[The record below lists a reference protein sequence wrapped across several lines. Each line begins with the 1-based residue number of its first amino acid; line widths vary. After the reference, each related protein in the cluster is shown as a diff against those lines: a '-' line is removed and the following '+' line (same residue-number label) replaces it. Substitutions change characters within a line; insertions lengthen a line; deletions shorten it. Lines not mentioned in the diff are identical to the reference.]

1 MRLPKLKSFLLFLY
15 LFCFSIS
22 TDGQL
27 PVFQI
32 DSIKSYESLATEY
45 GSYWID
51 ESEQMDIQSILQKEA
66 SLDFQPIGAGI
77 PNVKKVFWAKWQFQ
91 NVMKD
96 PGLVKDWILDIGKG
110 DYVSTYMVNSSGQIV
125 EQQQVGEFVPMS
137 KKQLN
142 KRHFVERI
150 PFSLYTNEV
159 MTMYIRLQRVSGFPP
174 KIRLSIHQQDFYYR
188 EGYQDKVPQ
197 RWLFFGM
204 LFTFAFLGLIC
215 YPITRDKAFLYFG
228 LFLFSVGLY
237 MVDAFFNI
245 FGNVLFFRESPK
257 LVMFF
262 TYGIVTLMNVSHL
275 MFIREYIASRAN
287 FPKWDRMARVVL
299 YLNIAMGVVAWG
311 IYGFTFDEFF
321 TDQII
326 IPFIIL
332 TYLFLFTVMG
342 PILRYRKWS
351 VENLLIF
358 TSLLL
363 FMLAIIIN
371 AISILKGTNMRL
383 VETQLILTLVIL
395 IFAVG
400 LTSGLAYRF
409 VRHQRKQLELVRLK
423 DLNDMKARFYQN
435 ITHEFRT
442 PLTVISGVTKEIQQ
456 DAMISRSP
464 DISKKVEMI
473 NRNGN
478 NLLEL
483 VNRLLEM
490 AKLETGM
497 VKLKM
502 AKGDVIRY
510 IRYLVES
517 IGSFADSRKVRLQY
531 LTNLEEMTMDF
542 DSEKLRQ
549 VLYNLMSNA
558 VKFSNENGVVKIF
571 AEKVNYKGQQHLLIK
586 VKDDGVGIS
595 KKDLPQVFDRFYQGD
610 KGKVTVDQGS
620 GIGLAYVKELLS
632 LMKGNILLESELGKG
647 TVVEVYLPITT
658 DAPVR
663 QQEVVSRPKVEEDN
677 KIIDSNTNT
686 KPTFLPEGETKP
698 LILLVE
704 DNWDVLEYVK
714 GILDKK
720 YEVAIA
726 RDGQEGIDKALEL
739 IPDLIISDVMM
750 PHKTGFELTAEL
762 KNDERS
768 SHIPI
773 IILTA
778 KDSDEAKLTGLL
790 RGADVYLTK
799 PFSKEELEIRIHN
812 ILALRQKQQ
821 EQWLRAQSTG
831 NKEVG
836 SSENAI
842 SEKDQAFL
850 NKLSD
855 FINTNI
861 AEEDMD
867 VARMQRAVQMSRPQL
882 HRKLKALT
890 GLSAAKFRKKLRL
903 EKAYILLQSDEDKTM
918 AEIAYAVGYKHASH
932 FSSDFKAA
940 YGLSPGEVN

>member
-1 MRLPKLKSFLLFLY
+1 MKLPKIKSILLFLP
-15 LFCFSIS
+15 LFFFSTLVS
-22 TDGQL
+22 GQL
-27 PVFQI
+27 TVFKI
-32 DSIKSYESLATEY
+32 DSIKSYESLSRKY
-45 GSYWID
+45 VSYWID
-51 ESEQMDIQSILQKEA
+51 ESEQMDIQSILEQER
-66 SLDFQPIGAGI
+66 SLDFQPIRTGI
-77 PNVKKVFWAKWQFQ
+77 PNVKKVFWAKWRYK
-91 NVMKD
+91 NTMKD
-96 PGLVKDWILDIGKG
+96 PGLIKDWILEIGKG
-110 DYVSTYMVNSSGQIV
+110 DYVNVYVVNRAGQIV
-125 EQQQVGEFVPMS
+125 EEQEVGEFVPMS
-137 KKQLN
+137 KKRLT
-142 KRHFVERI
+142 KKHFVERI
-150 PFSLYTNEV
+150 PFSASTSEV
-159 MTMYIRLQRVSGFPP
+159 MTMYIRLQRISGFPP
-174 KIRLSIHQQDFYYR
+174 KIKLNLHQQDFYER

-228 LFLFSVGLY
+228 LFLLSVGLY
-237 MVDAFFNI
+237 MVDAFFNV
-245 FGNVLFFRESPK
+245 FGNVLFFRENPK
-257 LVMFF
+257 CVMFF
-262 TYGIVTLMNVSHL
+262 TFGIVTLMNVSHL
-275 MFIREYIASRAN
+275 MFIREYIGSKVN
-287 FPKWDRMARVVL
+287 FPKWDKMARVVL
-299 YLNIAMGVVAWG
+299 YLNIAMGIVAWG

-321 TDQII
+321 TDKII

-351 VENLLIF
+351 VENSLIF
-358 TSLLL
+358 ISLLL
-363 FMLAIIIN
+363 FMLAILIN
-371 AISILKGTNMRL
+371 AISILNGTNMRL

-400 LTSGLAYRF
+400 LASGLAYRF
-409 VRHQRKQLELVRLK
+409 LRHQRKQLELIRLR

-442 PLTVISGVTKEIQQ
+442 PLTVISGVTQEIQE
-456 DAMISRSP
+456 DPTISRSP
-464 DISKKVEMI
+464 KISKKVEMI

-490 AKLETGM
+490 AKLETG
-497 VKLKM
+497 KLKLNM
-502 AKGDVIRY
+502 GKGDVVGY

-517 IGSFADSRKVRLQY
+517 IGSFADGRKVRLQY
-531 LTNLEEMTMDF
+531 LTKLEELTMDH
-542 DSEKLRQ
+542 DPEKLRQ
-549 VLYNLMSNA
+549 IMYNLMSNA
-558 VKFSNENGVVKIF
+558 VKFSHENGIVKIF
-571 AEKVNYKGQQHLLIK
+571 AEKANYKGKRHLLIK
-586 VKDDGVGIS
+586 VKDEGVGIS
-595 KKDLPQVFDRFYQGD
+595 QIDLPQVFDRFYQGD

-620 GIGLAYVKELLS
+620 GIGLAYVKELVS

-647 TVVEVYLPITT
+647 TVVKVYLPITT
-658 DAPVR
+658 DAPAIT
-663 QQEVVSRPKVEEDN
+663 ETSTSRFNLAEN
-677 KIIDSNTNT
+677 KKDIEGALKT
-686 KPTFLPEGETKP
+686 KRALLPEEETKP
-698 LILLVE
+698 LVLLVE

-714 GILDKK
+714 GILDKN

-750 PHKTGFELTAEL
+750 PLKTGFELTDEL

-778 KDSDEAKLTGLL
+778 KDSDEAKLAGLI

-831 NKEVG
+831 NKKTEDTQ
-836 SSENAI
+836 NPI

-850 NKLSD
+850 KKLSD

-861 AEEDMD
+861 ADEDMD

-903 EKAYILLQSDEDKTM
+903 EKAYILLKSGEDQTM
-918 AEIAYAVGYKHASH
+918 AEVAYAVGYKHASH
-932 FSSDFKAA
+932 FSSDFKVA
-940 YGLSPGEVN
+940 YGVSPGEV